1 MKNVLKKLLIMQE
14 QLKAPKGQYNS
25 FGKYKYRSCEDILE
39 NARPLANKNGCV
51 LILNDTI
58 LEVNGRFYVEAT
70 ATIFDVESGEEFS
83 TKALA
88 REDEQRKNFDVSQL
102 TGACSSYARK
112 YALAGLFALDD
123 NKDADTMDNRELNKQ
138 VSKPTQDEK
147 SKHLSSV
154 LTKAKSKGIESSK
167 ISIIIKAKYNKSSS
181 KYLTAEEAK
190 DLDVNFYT
198 YIKDLLNQPK
208 KSSYQEDKD
217 MEELKRMSAEQQ
229 EKTNKLAKE
238 IEEAEGEEY
247 EAFSR
252 YGAYE

>member
-138 VSKPTQDEK
+138 VSKPVPDEK

-238 IEEAEGEEY
+238 IEEDEGEQY